1 MTGSTFALT
10 VALAASML
18 VALAHPPGASAQDT
32 PDTPDTRAFE
42 LRIYT
47 AEDGKLEALHRR
59 FREHTIGL
67 FKKHG
72 MEVLGFWV
80 PATGDEAAN
89 TLVYLMAYP
98 SPEARDASWKAFI
111 DDPEWKAVYAESH
124 RDGPLVK
131 KVESRKLDP
140 TDYSPMR

>member
-1 MTGSTFALT
+1 MIGSTFAPTL
-10 VALAASML
+10 ALATMTL
-18 VALAHPPGASAQDT
+18 VALAQAPGATAQEAQDM
-32 PDTPDTRAFE
+32 RAFE
-42 LRIYT
+42 LRTYT

-59 FREHTIGL
+59 FRDHTVGL

-72 MEVLGFWV
+72 MEVIGFWV
-80 PATGDEAAN
+80 PTTGDEAAN

-98 SPEARDASWKAFI
+98 SQEARDSSWKAFI

-124 RDGPLVK
+124 KDGPLVK

-140 TDYSPMR
+140 TDYSPMK

>member
-1 MTGSTFALT
+1 MIGATFAPTL
-10 VALAASML
+10 ALATMTL
-18 VALAHPPGASAQDT
+18 VALAQARGATAQEAQ
-32 PDTPDTRAFE
+32 DTRAFE

-59 FREHTIGL
+59 FRDHTVGL

-72 MEVLGFWV
+72 MEVIGFWV
-80 PATGDEAAN
+80 PATGDEAVN

-98 SPEARDASWKAFI
+98 SQEARDASWKAFI

-124 RDGPLVK
+124 QDGPLVK
-131 KVESRKLDP
+131 KVESKKLDP
-140 TDYSPMR
+140 TDYSPMK

>member
-1 MTGSTFALT
+1 MTTFATSLALSAL
-10 VALAASML
+10 ALAAL
-18 VALAHPPGASAQDT
+18 GPAPAARAQ
-32 PDTPDTRAFE
+32 DTRAFE

-59 FREHTIGL
+59 FRDHTIGL

-72 MEVLGFWV
+72 MEVIGFWI
-80 PATGDEAAN
+80 PAASAVAADPAAAN

-98 SPEARDASWKAFI
+98 SHEARDASWKAFV

-124 RDGPLVK
+124 KDGPLVK
-131 KVESRKLDP
+131 QVESRKLDP
-140 TDYSPMR
+140 TDYSILK

>member
-1 MTGSTFALT
+1 MTPSTLATTLTLSAL
-10 VALAASML
+10 ALAA
-18 VALAHPPGASAQDT
+18 LAPAPAARAQDS
-32 PDTPDTRAFE
+32 RAFE

-59 FREHTIGL
+59 FRDHTIGL

-72 MEVLGFWV
+72 MEVIGFWV
-80 PATGDEAAN
+80 PTADDAAAAN
-89 TLVYLMAYP
+89 TLVYVMAYP
-98 SPEARDASWKAFI
+98 SQEARDASWKAFV

-124 RDGPLVK
+124 KDGPLVK

-140 TDYSPMR
+140 TDYSPLK